1 MGGILADIYIIIPF
15 MFLLLS
21 IALMPLLNKHF
32 WERKYHWFSFI
43 SGVIVILYYLVFLNN
58 FHRVIETFHE
68 YFSFICL
75 IGSLYI
81 VTGGIL
87 IKFGNKGGP
96 LVNST
101 ILLIGSVLS
110 NLIGTTGASMLLIR
124 PFIQINKERLQG
136 YLIVFF
142 IFTVSNIGGALT
154 PIGDPPL
161 FLGFLKGVPFFWVL
175 EKNYHIWIMTI
186 SIIITI
192 FFIVDFYYYNQEKH
206 YAPHKKNV
214 EKNIDYLDDDLP
226 IAIQIYGFSNVM
238 LLSVIIVSVFW
249 PSPYREIVMILSSIA
264 SMKITPQKL
273 RVKNEFNFEPVK
285 EVAILFAGIFATMI
299 PALDWLSLNSKQL
312 GVSTAES
319 YYWATGFLSSFLDNA
334 PTYLNFFTIAV
345 CSQVTENPG
354 LTAPNIQSFIV
365 ANPKILS
372 AISMGAVFFGACT
385 YIGNGPNF
393 MVKSIAEQS
402 GIKMPD
408 FIRYIV
414 FYVFPFL
421 LPTLT
426 LVWYIHY
433 K

>member
-1 MGGILADIYIIIPF
+1 
-15 MFLLLS
+15 
-21 IALMPLLNKHF
+21 MPLVNKHF
-32 WERKYHWFSFI
+32 WENKYHWFSFI
-43 SGVIVILYYLVFLNN
+43 SGVIVIFYYLFFLNN
-58 FHRVIETFHE
+58 FHRVVETFHE

-81 VTGGIL
+81 VAGGIL

-124 PFIQINKERLQG
+124 PFIQINKERLHG

-142 IFTVSNIGGALT
+142 IFTISNIGGALT

-175 EKNYHIWIMTI
+175 ENNYHIWIITI
-186 SIIITI
+186 SIIITT
-192 FFIVDFYYYNQEKH
+192 FFTIDFYYYNKEKH
-206 YAPHKKNV
+206 YVAHKKKV
-214 EKNIDYLDDDLP
+214 EENIDYLDDDLP
-226 IAIQIYGFSNVM
+226 IAIQIYGFSNIV
-238 LLSVIIVSVFW
+238 LLAVIIVSVFW
-249 PSPYREIVMILSSIA
+249 PSPYREAVMIIVSIA
-264 SMKITPQKL
+264 SIKITPKKL
-273 RVKNEFNFEPVK
+273 RIKNEFNFEPIK

-312 GVSTAES
+312 GVSSAGS
-319 YYWATGFLSSFLDNA
+319 YYWSTGILSSFLDNA

-345 CSQVTENPG
+345 CSQVNENPG
-354 LTAPNIQSFIV
+354 LTTQNIHSFIV
-365 ANPKILS
+365 SNPKILS

-402 GIKMPD
+402 GVKMPD
-408 FIRYIV
+408 FMRYIV
-414 FYVFPFL
+414 FYVCPFL
-421 LPTLT
+421 LPALV
-426 LVWYIHY
+426 LVWYIYY

>member
-1 MGGILADIYIIIPF
+1 LADIYIVIPF
-15 MFLLLS
+15 IFLLLS
-21 IALMPLLNKHF
+21 IALMPLINKHF
-32 WERKYHWFSFI
+32 WEKKYHWFSFI
-43 SGVIVILYYLVFLNN
+43 PGVIVILYYLFFINN
-58 FHRVIETFHE
+58 FHRVVETFHE

-75 IGSLYI
+75 IGSLYV

-87 IKFGNKGGP
+87 IKLGNKGGP

-124 PFIQINKERLQG
+124 PFIQINKERLRG
-136 YLIVFF
+136 YLVVFF

-175 EKNYHIWIMTI
+175 ENNYHIWIMTI
-186 SIIITI
+186 SLIITT
-192 FFIVDFYYYNQEKH
+192 FFIIDFYYYNKEKH
-206 YAPHKKNV
+206 YVPDT
-214 EKNIDYLDDDLP
+214 EKIEENRDYLDDDLP
-226 IAIQIYGFSNVM
+226 MAIQIYGFSNII
-238 LLSVIIVSVFW
+238 LLSAIIISVFW
-249 PSPYREIVMILSSIA
+249 PTPYREIVMILASIV
-264 SMKITPQKL
+264 SMKITPEKL
-273 RVKNEFNFEPVK
+273 RIKNEFYFEPIK

-312 GVSTAES
+312 GVSTAGS
-319 YYWATGFLSSFLDNA
+319 YYWSTGFLSSFLDNA

-354 LTAPNIQSFIV
+354 LTAQNIHSFIA

-408 FIRYIV
+408 FIRYIA

>member
-1 MGGILADIYIIIPF
+1 MAELYIIIPF
-15 MFLLLS
+15 IFLLLS
-21 IALMPLLNKHF
+21 VALMPLVNKHF
-32 WERKYHWFSFI
+32 WEKKYHWFSFI
-43 SGVIVILYYLVFLNN
+43 PGIIVILYYALFLNN
-58 FHRVIETFHE
+58 FHRVMETFHE

-101 ILLIGSVLS
+101 ILLIGSLLS

-124 PFIQINKERLQG
+124 PFIQANKKRLRG
-136 YLIVFF
+136 YLVVFF

-175 EKNYHIWIMTI
+175 ENNYHIWITTI
-186 SIIITI
+186 SIIIAT
-192 FFIVDFYYYNQEKH
+192 FFIIDFHYYNKEKH
-206 YAPHKKNV
+206 YLPGA
-214 EKNIDYLDDDLP
+214 EKIEENRDYLDDDLP
-226 IAIQIYGFSNVM
+226 MAIQIYGFSNIVI
-238 LLSVIIVSVFW
+238 LSVVVISVFW
-249 PSPYREIVMILSSIA
+249 PSPYREIVMILASIV
-264 SMKITPQKL
+264 SMKITPEKL
-273 RVKNEFNFEPVK
+273 RAKNEFNFEPIK

-299 PALDWLSLNSKQL
+299 PALDWLSLNSKLL
-312 GVSTAES
+312 GVTTAGS
-319 YYWATGFLSSFLDNA
+319 YYWSTGILSSFLDNA
-334 PTYLNFFTIAV
+334 PTYLNFFTIGV
-345 CSQVTENPG
+345 CSQVSENPG
-354 LTAPNIQSFIV
+354 LTAQNIRTFIA

-408 FIRYIV
+408 FLSYIA
-414 FYVFPFL
+414 FYVLPFL
-421 LPTLT
+421 LPVLT
-426 LVWYIHY
+426 LVWCLYY